1 MEEPSE
7 PYSRNKMRMRNQAKA
22 NNTGPNVIR
31 NKESIESSLD
41 PGQFRIWTRF
51 PAEN

>member
-22 NNTGPNVIR
+22 HNTGPNVIR
-31 NKESIESSLD
+31 NKESLESSMD
-41 PGQFRIWTRF
+41 RDQFRI
-51 PAEN
+51 